1 MLWPG
6 TKHASMDF
14 KEKYRKL
21 YAQNSFRMFSLRD
34 WRTRRSLARKTKTR
48 VTPFGIFGTSHNN
61 LHQDCVTKQ
70 LRFQWFCCIGCK
82 RPWRVHAMVLTFEC
96 KVRRYLT
103 DLLNCASN
111 TFQLISLFEN
121 RRHAKTKLEHSDA
134 LLHIWKRPLLAFVS

>member
-48 VTPFGIFGTSHNN
+48 VTPFGIFGTSRNN
-61 LHQDCVTKQ
+61 LHQDCVTNSYGSSG
-70 LRFQWFCCIGCK
+70 F
-82 RPWRVHAMVLTFEC
+82 AVLA
-96 KVRRYLT
+96 VN
-103 DLLNCASN
+103 DLGEYMLWC
-111 TFQLISLFEN
+111 
-121 RRHAKTKLEHSDA
+121 
-134 LLHIWKRPLLAFVS
+134 

>member
-14 KEKYRKL
+14 EEKYRKL

-82 RPWRVHAMVLTFEC
+82 RPRRVHAMVLTFEC
-96 KVRRYLT
+96 KVRR
-103 DLLNCASN
+103 C
-111 TFQLISLFEN
+111 
-121 RRHAKTKLEHSDA
+121 
-134 LLHIWKRPLLAFVS
+134 